1 MNDIHATSQ
10 LDEKE
15 DLKNNDD
22 SQIRKFYAGKCIFLT
37 GCIGFLGSVI
47 LEKILRTCVDIGKV
61 YVMIRPKKGMSMEDR
76 VKERFRNVLFDKVH
90 QLNPN
95 FVEKIVPIYGDLQKT
110 DLALSPEDRRCLIE
124 NVDIIIHNASLVY
137 FEAKASH
144 LLRANVIGTQKM
156 LELATECR
164 HLKAF
169 VYVST
174 AYSHLYNKV
183 IEEKFYPPPADVKLI
198 EQIIRADEE
207 KEFGISQNRIHD
219 IVGQW
224 TNLYTFSKATTEGL
238 IEDFSRTAS
247 FPCIVFRPSIVTPPY
262 EEPIPSWIG
271 NQNGPIALTIGIS
284 LGIVHVVNTQEDML
298 LDLIPA
304 DMMTN
309 GLLASIWDS
318 VLHRKSKEPQ
328 VYNYASSDW
337 NPISF
342 GLARAAT
349 LKGTYKYP
357 SLKMVWYPFV
367 LYVQNFY
374 VLFVFH
380 VLFHVIPASIADIVL
395 VARRKKPMAISA
407 VWRVMKFFRILSHFI
422 TSSWIIK
429 SDNLKDV
436 QTRMNAA
443 DLKEFPFDLNVV
455 DWYRLIESAL
465 LGFRQILK
473 DTPESLPAAKRKYQR
488 LMTFHYIVCSFLVLF
503 LLFFLYRAMCF

>member
-357 SLKMVWYPFV
+357 SLKMVW
-367 LYVQNFY
+367 
-374 VLFVFH
+374 
-380 VLFHVIPASIADIVL
+380 
-395 VARRKKPMAISA
+395 AISA

-488 LMTFHYIVCSFLVLF
+488 LMTFHYILLVT
-503 LLFFLYRAMCF
+503 

>member
-156 LELATECR
+156 LELATECY

-207 KEFGISQNRIHD
+207 KESGLSKDEIHD

-224 TNLYTFSKATTEGL
+224 TNLYTFSKATTEGVVQ
-238 IEDFSRTAS
+238 DFGRTSS
-247 FPCIVFRPSIVTPPY
+247 FSCLVYRPSIVTPPY
-262 EEPIPSWIG
+262 VEPLPGWIG
-271 NQNGPIALTIGIS
+271 NKNGPVVLTLGIS
-284 LGIVHVVNTQEDML
+284 LGIVHVVNTQED
-298 LDLIPA
+298 I
-304 DMMTN
+304 
-309 GLLASIWDS
+309 LALIWDS
-318 VLHRKSKEPQ
+318 VIHGKFKGPQ
-328 VYNYASSDW
+328 VYNCASSDW
-337 NPISF
+337 NPVTF

-349 LKGTYKYP
+349 LRAAYKFP
-357 SLKMVWYPFV
+357 SLKMAWYPFLV
-367 LYVQNFY
+367 YVPNFPLL
-374 VLFVFH
+374 VIFH
-380 VLFHVIPASIADIVL
+380 VLFHILPAIIVDIVL
-395 VARRKKPMAISA
+395 LAQRKTPMAISA
-407 VWRVMKFFRILSHFI
+407 VWRVTKFSRILSHFI
-422 TSSWIIK
+422 SSSWIIK

-465 LGFRQILK
+465 LGFRSMLH

-488 LMTFHYIVCSFLVLF
+488 LMIIHYIICGLLVL
-503 LLFFLYRAMCF
+503 LLLYFLYRTMCSVFCYW